1 MLAVQEIVLCNCV
14 FSMLENE
21 LTRVMDS
28 LNEDPYLELSY
39 DEYEYDGVFI
49 CVSHVGIR
57 FASGGIRVKM

>member
-1 MLAVQEIVLCNCV
+1 
-14 FSMLENE
+14 MLENE